1 MKSSLTTLQARP
13 GLPGPAAP
21 DNSSHDH
28 PNVLPPP
35 KPLRRILTGLAA
47 ALTVAGSAHAT
58 LIIGEE
64 QKQPNGNDPTPIGV
78 VSGDLLETSV
88 ASVTGEP
95 AKISGGVG
103 SGVRNGSYNDYSA
116 PYINNT
122 TTYVLDITSKPAGY
136 DIKEIRLFSGW
147 GTRATQA
154 YDINYSL
161 VGDPGTFLLLGTYTG
176 TLPPSSDNTLMT
188 RTYDSSAG
196 AVPDSG
202 VPILTGVA
210 AIQFVIRANGN
221 ATLYHEWDVTGNAT
235 GAGTHTLTYDGNGS
249 DSGVAP
255 VDPNS
260 PYADLAAVTVLG
272 SGTLAKTGYSF
283 SGWNTAANGTGTS
296 YNPAATF
303 AITADT
309 TLYATWAAAVPG
321 LVFGEEQ
328 YDPNGAAPAPIGVVS
343 GDLLETSV
351 ASVTGEPAS
360 IDGGSPL
367 PHLRNGIWGD
377 YVAPSGSGY
386 TTTYAL
392 DITSHPAGYNINE
405 IHLFSNGGSR
415 TTQAYDIKYSLI
427 GAPSTFLLLGTY
439 TGTLPPSGNGTLMTR
454 TYKNGGGAL
463 LTGVAGIQFVI
474 RANGLGTLYREWDV
488 LGSATGGGT
497 HTVTYSGNGSDSGVA
512 PVDPNSPYAD
522 LATVTVMDSG
532 TLAKTGYSFRAWNTA
547 ADGTGT
553 SYNPA
558 ANFGITADTT
568 LYAQWIKVVPG
579 LVFGEEQYQS
589 NGADPSPIGV
599 VSGDLLETSVA
610 SVTGEPGTISGTP
623 GPALRDGTFNSYV
636 GYSNGYTTTYALDI
650 TSHPVGYDINEIRLF
665 SNGGS
670 RTTQAYDINYSLVG
684 APTMFLLLG
693 TYTGTLPPS
702 GNGTLMTRTYKNGGG
717 GLLTGVAAI
726 QFVIRA
732 NGNGTLYREWDVTGS
747 ATGGT
752 GSPYDTWKTGTF
764 ANAFTD
770 TDPTHDPDGDGMTNQ
785 QEFAFGLDPTSGTS
799 VNPVTPLVGT
809 QFTYTRYA
817 NSGLNYTVEYSTD
830 LTGWAP
836 ATTLESIGDPD
847 AKGVQTVTVTVSDT
861 PVDGKLFVRV
871 RAE

>member
-1 MKSSLTTLQARP
+1 
-13 GLPGPAAP
+13 
-21 DNSSHDH
+21 
-28 PNVLPPP
+28 
-35 KPLRRILTGLAA
+35 
-47 ALTVAGSAHAT
+47 
-58 LIIGEE
+58 
-64 QKQPNGNDPTPIGV
+64 
-78 VSGDLLETSV
+78 
-88 ASVTGEP
+88 
-95 AKISGGVG
+95 
-103 SGVRNGSYNDYSA
+103 
-116 PYINNT
+116 
-122 TTYVLDITSKPAGY
+122 
-136 DIKEIRLFSGW
+136 
-147 GTRATQA
+147 
-154 YDINYSL
+154 
-161 VGDPGTFLLLGTYTG
+161 
-176 TLPPSSDNTLMT
+176 
-188 RTYDSSAG
+188 
-196 AVPDSG
+196 
-202 VPILTGVA
+202 
-210 AIQFVIRANGN
+210 
-221 ATLYHEWDVTGNAT
+221 
-235 GAGTHTLTYDGNGS
+235 
-249 DSGVAP
+249 
-255 VDPNS
+255 
-260 PYADLAAVTVLG
+260 
-272 SGTLAKTGYSF
+272 
-283 SGWNTAANGTGTS
+283 
-296 YNPAATF
+296 
-303 AITADT
+303 
-309 TLYATWAAAVPG
+309 
-321 LVFGEEQ
+321 
-328 YDPNGAAPAPIGVVS
+328 
-343 GDLLETSV
+343 
-351 ASVTGEPAS
+351 
-360 IDGGSPL
+360 
-367 PHLRNGIWGD
+367 
-377 YVAPSGSGY
+377 
-386 TTTYAL
+386 
-392 DITSHPAGYNINE
+392 
-405 IHLFSNGGSR
+405 
-415 TTQAYDIKYSLI
+415 
-427 GAPSTFLLLGTY
+427 
-439 TGTLPPSGNGTLMTR
+439 MTR

-547 ADGTGT
+547 ANGTGT

-717 GLLTGVAAI
+717 ALLTGVAAI

>member
-1 MKSSLTTLQARP
+1 MKSSPTTIQARLR
-13 GLPGPAAP
+13 LPGTAALP
-21 DNSSHDH
+21 T
-28 PNVLPPP
+28 PGVMPPP
-35 KPLRRILTGLAA
+35 KPLRRILTALAA
-47 ALTVAGSAHAT
+47 ALTLAGAAHAT

-103 SGVRNGSYNDYSA
+103 SGVRNGSYNDYST
-116 PYINNT
+116 PYNNNT

-221 ATLYHEWDVTGNAT
+221 ATLYHEWDVTGSAT
-235 GAGTHTLTYDGNGS
+235 GAGTHTLTYDGNGNSSGDVPADPNSPYADFAAVTVMGAGTLAKTGYLFSGWNTAANGTGTSYNPAATFHITADTTLYAQWTACNLTYDGNGS
-249 DSGVAP
+249 DSGTAP

-260 PYADLAAVTVLG
+260 PYARGTTVTVMG
-272 SGTLAKTGYSF
+272 AGTLAKTGYLF

-303 AITADT
+303 AITADITLYAQWTVCNLTYDGNGNSSGTAPTDPNSPYVRGTTVTVMGLGTLTKTGYFFTGWSTAANGTGTSYQPAASFGIIADT
-309 TLYATWAAAVPG
+309 TLYAQWIKEIPG

-328 YDPNGAAPAPIGVVS
+328 YQSNGAAPTPIGVVS

-351 ASVTGEPAS
+351 ASVTGE
-360 IDGGSPL
+360 
-367 PHLRNGIWGD
+367 
-377 YVAPSGSGY
+377 
-386 TTTYAL
+386 
-392 DITSHPAGYNINE
+392 
-405 IHLFSNGGSR
+405 
-415 TTQAYDIKYSLI
+415 
-427 GAPSTFLLLGTY
+427 
-439 TGTLPPSGNGTLMTR
+439 M
-454 TYKNGGGAL
+454 
-463 LTGVAGIQFVI
+463 
-474 RANGLGTLYREWDV
+474 
-488 LGSATGGGT
+488 
-497 HTVTYSGNGSDSGVA
+497 
-512 PVDPNSPYAD
+512 
-522 LATVTVMDSG
+522 
-532 TLAKTGYSFRAWNTA
+532 
-547 ADGTGT
+547 
-553 SYNPA
+553 
-558 ANFGITADTT
+558 
-568 LYAQWIKVVPG
+568 
-579 LVFGEEQYQS
+579 
-589 NGADPSPIGV
+589 
-599 VSGDLLETSVA
+599 
-610 SVTGEPGTISGTP
+610 GTISGTP
-623 GPALRDGTFNSYV
+623 GPALRDGTFNSFV

-650 TSHPVGYDINEIRLF
+650 TSHPAGYDINEIRLF

-670 RTTQAYDINYSLVG
+670 RTTQAYSIKYSLVG
-684 APTMFLLLG
+684 APGTFLDMG
-693 TYTGTLPPS
+693 TYTGTLRPS
-702 GNGTLMTRTYKNGGG
+702 GEGTLMTRTYKSGGG
-717 GLLTGVAAI
+717 ALLTGVAAI

-747 ATGGT
+747 ATSAAS
-752 GSPYDTWKTGTF
+752 SPYDTWKTGTF

-785 QEFAFGLDPTSGTS
+785 QEFAFGLDPTTGASA
-799 VNPVTPLVGT
+799 NPVTQQLDPATGI
-809 QFTYTRYA
+809 FKYTRHA
-817 NSGLNYTVEYSTD
+817 DSGLTYTVEFSND
-830 LTGWAP
+830 LAGWDTA
-836 ATTLESIGDPD
+836 ATTDDGGGVVD
-847 AKGVQTVTVTVSDT
+847 ANGVQTVTVTVSST
-861 PVDGKLFVRV
+861 PLNGKLFVRV